1 MRKICIIIDHPTRD
15 LPGNLILAKKFI
27 EKNNKV
33 YLIPSRNIEECLL
46 LKPDLVIANY
56 ARPVYENFFK
66 LLKIREIDLC
76 IVDTEGAPFGK
87 ENSHYKYYP
96 KSVLK
101 YLDYIKVYFLWGRD
115 QFNLI
120 RKFSSQEKNIYKKKL
135 IVSGTP
141 MFDYHKIIKKKK
153 IKKKKIILVNTGL
166 SIANPRFTKDY
177 KNEIKNAMKEAH
189 VSKGVVLESYKAQ
202 KKILKNFISFI
213 KKLSISINNNYK
225 IILNPHPF
233 EKFNTYKHLLGD
245 RKNIIIFKQNNIV
258 PVINYSDIIFSIN
271 CQTSIDS
278 LLLNKPTFNLAFLNK
293 EIVTSPVLSKSSIQI
308 NSFKNCLDLIKNF
321 SYHEKKYLNQI
332 SKNKKFLSLYFNN
345 FKSKSSNIITKFVLN
360 KIKKKNVKS
369 TFFDYL
375 FIIYKK
381 NSLINLVKVFLI
393 YLLAKLN
400 LRKYYLKPGFDKKR
414 YEKEIG
420 KHLRN
425 IDIKKRYK
433 FKNTSYSVFNILN
446 ITLNSYEIY

>member
-153 IKKKKIILVNTGL
+153 LKKKKIILVNTGL

-177 KNEIKNAMKEAH
+177 KNEIKKIQKAVRKGGQLGLEVHAGH
-189 VSKGVVLESYKAQ
+189 GLTYSSAKILSKIKGIQEFNIGHFLIGESIFEGMPLTIRKF
-202 KKILKNFISFI
+202 KKILK
-213 KKLSISINNNYK
+213 L
-225 IILNPHPF
+225 
-233 EKFNTYKHLLGD
+233 
-245 RKNIIIFKQNNIV
+245 
-258 PVINYSDIIFSIN
+258 
-271 CQTSIDS
+271 
-278 LLLNKPTFNLAFLNK
+278 
-293 EIVTSPVLSKSSIQI
+293 
-308 NSFKNCLDLIKNF
+308 
-321 SYHEKKYLNQI
+321 
-332 SKNKKFLSLYFNN
+332 
-345 FKSKSSNIITKFVLN
+345 
-360 KIKKKNVKS
+360 
-369 TFFDYL
+369 
-375 FIIYKK
+375 
-381 NSLINLVKVFLI
+381 
-393 YLLAKLN
+393 
-400 LRKYYLKPGFDKKR
+400 
-414 YEKEIG
+414 
-420 KHLRN
+420 
-425 IDIKKRYK
+425 
-433 FKNTSYSVFNILN
+433 
-446 ITLNSYEIY
+446 